1 MKAILLRCAPLLV
14 FGVVIAL
21 ALWVRAKLYR
31 NARRRRNVPPSPG
44 RAGSGTSLEREPNA

>member
-1 MKAILLRCAPLLV
+1 MKAILLRFEPLLV

-21 ALWVRAKLYR
+21 ALWELAILYR
-31 NARRRRNVPPSPG
+31 NGRRRRNVPPSPG